1 MLIWTTAGL
10 IRLATLINTRE
21 SSAGEGS
28 VVGVSGA
35 FSFCAC
41 CPEAIASSGACCP
54 KTIEPLDA
62 NKPNPSERASAGV
75 NIRTRG
81 ALFIESL
88 NRFTVYEKQ
97 FTVYVFFVLI

>member
-10 IRLATLINTRE
+10 IRLATLMNTRE

-28 VVGVSGA
+28 GVGVSGA
-35 FSFCAC
+35 FSLCAC
-41 CPEAIASSGACCP
+41 CPEDIAPSGACWP
-54 KTIEPLDA
+54 KTIEPLDP

-75 NIRTRG
+75 NIRKRG

-88 NRFTVYEKQ
+88 NLFSIFVFYLCVEK
-97 FTVYVFFVLI
+97 